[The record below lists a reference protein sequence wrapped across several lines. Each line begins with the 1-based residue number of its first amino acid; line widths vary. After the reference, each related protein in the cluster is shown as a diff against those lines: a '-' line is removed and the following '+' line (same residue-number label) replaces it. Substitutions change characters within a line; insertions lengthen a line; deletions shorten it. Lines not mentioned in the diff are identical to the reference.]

1 MASLPGLRTSLVH
14 AITAYQSYMLV
25 QDAREQLKSSQHE
38 LAAIQKQ
45 RDDLAR
51 QVAHVAGK
59 ISSGMIPDPAD
70 LTVPEHI
77 KAAAQA
83 SASTPAVRLLPPSD
97 LNPVAVQCYC
107 SHCCLWPFLTRP
119 AAD

>member
-1 MASLPGLRTSLVH
+1 MQEPQSVARTPLACLETSFVH
-14 AITAYQSYMLV
+14 AGKAYQLFMLV

-51 QVAHVAGK
+51 RLAHVAEK
-59 ISSGMIPDPAD
+59 ISSGMIPDLVD

-83 SASTPAVRLLPPSD
+83 SASTVAVRPMPPCDSEACRCPEA
-97 LNPVAVQCYC
+97 LFEV
-107 SHCCLWPFLTRP
+107 L
-119 AAD
+119 

>member
-1 MASLPGLRTSLVH
+1 
-14 AITAYQSYMLV
+14 MLV

-51 QVAHVAGK
+51 QLAHIAEK
-59 ISSGMIPDPAD
+59 ISSGMIPDLAD

-83 SASTPAVRLLPPSD
+83 SASTAVVRLVPPKWFRRLLLS
-97 LNPVAVQCYC
+97 NIRV
-107 SHCCLWPFLTRP
+107 
-119 AAD
+119 